1 MEDLN
6 MKKTYMTPIVN
17 IESAQPTNIICVS
30 FDSNVGLED
39 GGGSNGNAHAP
50 ESDWDIWADE

>member
-1 MEDLN
+1 

-17 IESAQPTNIICVS
+17 VESAQPTNIICVS